1 MPIET
6 TPRSGIR
13 MSADERRHDVLM
25 AAVVEFAKT
34 GYAGT
39 STEQIA
45 ARAGISQPYLFRLF
59 KTKKALFLA
68 AINLGFDR
76 IEENFARAADGLEG
90 AAALAAMGD
99 SYFAYLE
106 HTDLLLLQLHAYAAS
121 GDPEIKREMGQRFD
135 ALATYVAQRSGISE
149 IELGKFFSTGMLLNV
164 AAALGLKRF
173 SDLCAEMTLVNES

>member
-1 MPIET
+1 MVDVT
-6 TPRSGIR
+6 TLKSGIR
-13 MSADERRHDVLM
+13 MSAEQRRHEVLL
-25 AAVVEFAKT
+25 AAVTEFAHT

-45 ARAGISQPYLFRLF
+45 RRAGISQPYLFRLF

-76 IEENFARAADGLEG
+76 LEEQFEKAADGLSG
-90 AAALAAMGD
+90 DDALAAMGM
-99 SYFAYLE
+99 SYLDYLQ

-121 GDPEIKREMGQRFD
+121 GDDEIRDEVARRFD
-135 ALATYVAQRSGISE
+135 ALATFITLRTGVDEVG
-149 IELGKFFSTGMLLNV
+149 LGAFISTGMLLNV

-173 SDLCAEMTLVNES
+173 QDLCITMSIER